1 MSEAEVIDGLEACV
15 RAALAADFDPVPWDE
30 APEWRRKAALAVAL
44 AALNTNN
51 PDHTRAAWVTE
62 MVNQG
67 WRWSQ
72 EFNEQQ
78 KTTPGIVFGELT
90 RGGTNHWLG
99 VIKNVR
105 EVGRAHGVRMLGA

>member
-1 MSEAEVIDGLEACV
+1 MNRPISVAFTECAKVALEN
-15 RAALAADFDPVPWDE
+15 DFDPVPWDE
-30 APEWRRKAALAVAL
+30 APRWRQRAAYAVAD
-44 AALNTNN
+44 AALNTAS

-78 KTTPGIVFGELT
+78 KTHPGVLFGELT
-90 RGGTNHWLG
+90 RGGVKHWL
-99 VIKNVR
+99 NVVDKVR
-105 EVGRAHGVRMLGA
+105 AVGKQYKLAMLNP